1 MKYKFIVHQFV
12 TPRDRSGN
20 VYSYFAI
27 ADTRSGRIIHGL
39 HAHESNLRAA
49 IFDLNGGEHKQ
60 NYWFATTEI
69 PKRSFDYYTKDI
81 GYIGCE
87 PSVIANAFR
96 KALRTRKKA
105 KA

>member
-20 VYSYFAI
+20 VYTYFDI
-27 ADTRSGRIIHGL
+27 ADTRSGRVIHGL

-60 NYWFATTEI
+60 NYWWAATEVPQRELFRRMNDISHVSDI
-69 PKRSFDYYTKDI
+69 P
-81 GYIGCE
+81 
-87 PSVIANAFR
+87 AAFR
-96 KALRTRKKA
+96 KLMKSRKPGAGLPK
-105 KA
+105 